1 MACWGSDRPVGEG
14 GARGGGRP
22 RETCSM
28 LQLKGLA
35 TLHGL
40 QYLLRDALL
49 SINENLISHQL
60 SWDNHERTHCS
71 ILFPLILSFI
81 DLPYSVLESSSDS
94 SATNILIALIQKA
107 TLELIKDKEWLYI
120 TSDYHDFVISTPRG
134 SQPSLG
140 KYTITNFYYKITL
153 QKYFTKEERL

>member
-1 MACWGSDRPVGEG
+1 
-14 GARGGGRP
+14 
-22 RETCSM
+22 M

-60 SWDNHERTHCS
+60 SRGNHERTHCS

-81 DLPYSVLESSSDS
+81 DLPYSVLKSSSDS

-107 TLELIKDKEWLYI
+107 TLELIKDKE
-120 TSDYHDFVISTPRG
+120 
-134 SQPSLG
+134 
-140 KYTITNFYYKITL
+140 
-153 QKYFTKEERL
+153 